1 LVDQAKEM
9 INSAP
14 RYWETYRVL
23 GEIYSWFGEIGL
35 CIEMHERAIELCPTD
50 RHFSLSRLH
59 YLLSTKLILEGA
71 ADAACAQA
79 LEALS
84 LHNCFQTLFLYGR
97 CQIYTRQYTEAEKT
111 LELALECAGN
121 SNNEFFVLWELF
133 KVHKRRCEDAKG
145 NELWM
150 AGKRALQFWLSTT
163 QLVWDCPANE
173 QVSMLDDVFWV
184 ITSLCS
190 GLMAN
195 QQNQFD
201 RDRIIETENLLVR
214 FDDVM
219 TALGNVEWPSLIY
232 KDRFRKHLLESLYK
246 SLYLF
251 ENLPISIRE
260 KIDRGIELAEVK
272 PQIQISENIKVWYSD
287 RRFGFVTA
295 VIEGEEID
303 IFFNQKSLRQ
313 TSDEF
318 KLNEGKTKIAGSVN
332 RSNDGRYFL
341 SKVIVD

>member
-1 LVDQAKEM
+1 
-9 INSAP
+9 
-14 RYWETYRVL
+14 
-23 GEIYSWFGEIGL
+23 
-35 CIEMHERAIELCPTD
+35 
-50 RHFSLSRLH
+50 
-59 YLLSTKLILEGA
+59 
-71 ADAACAQA
+71 
-79 LEALS
+79 
-84 LHNCFQTLFLYGR
+84 
-97 CQIYTRQYTEAEKT
+97 
-111 LELALECAGN
+111 
-121 SNNEFFVLWELF
+121 
-133 KVHKRRCEDAKG
+133 
-145 NELWM
+145 M